1 MSSALNWLSSAR
13 GLLGGEGLVEAEVTE
28 LDEALALAKEME
40 KTGKGAWEGWSVEIE
55 VLRESRRGIDGE
67 ESKLA
72 YPVSMRTVE
81 ENTSSH

>member
-1 MSSALNWLSSAR
+1 M
-13 GLLGGEGLVEAEVTE
+13 EAEVTE